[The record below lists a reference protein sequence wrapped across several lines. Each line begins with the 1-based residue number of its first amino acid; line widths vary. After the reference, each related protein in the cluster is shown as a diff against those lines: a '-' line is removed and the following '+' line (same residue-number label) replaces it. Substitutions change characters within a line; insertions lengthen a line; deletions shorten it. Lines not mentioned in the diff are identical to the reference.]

1 VSLSP
6 VDPGRFPSCRPS
18 VRNRLGTNC
27 LSSKGVPTGHLERA
41 RIPSMRIRKASISN
55 IQAIESLVWRPPKN
69 VEVGWHVILGDNGS
83 GKTSFLRAL
92 SLALLG
98 PEEAIAARQ
107 DWNAWI
113 RHNTRKG
120 SVSIDIVA
128 DPKFDPPRVK
138 GTNEKTIVAEIL
150 LNRGKTKTVP
160 SESKQPIPPLWSE
173 SKGWFSAAYGPFRRF
188 SGGDKEAESVSRT
201 NPRLGAHISIFGENV
216 ALPQSLFWLQDLRL
230 KELEERN
237 KEPFLDKVRAFV
249 NQDGFLP
256 HGVNL
261 TDVSSSGVFFQDGN
275 QIRVSVQDLSDGYR
289 SILSMTFELL
299 RQLTYFFPE
308 SQIFDVSSKTVKTP
322 GVVMIDEIDAHL
334 HPTWQKKIGF
344 WLTEHFPNLQF
355 LVTTH
360 SPLICQAAVNGSIF
374 HLGSPGEQERS
385 KMLLGPERDR
395 LLYGDILE
403 AYSTEAFGTADTR
416 SHDAHLKQERLA
428 ELNVKELAA
437 GLSESEKREQEKL
450 RSIFATSPHS
460 LGKS

>member
-1 VSLSP
+1 
-6 VDPGRFPSCRPS
+6 
-18 VRNRLGTNC
+18 
-27 LSSKGVPTGHLERA
+27 
-41 RIPSMRIRKASISN
+41 M
-55 IQAIESLVWRPPKN
+55 WRPPKKA
-69 VEVGWHVILGDNGS
+69 EVGWHVILGDNGS

-113 RHNTRKG
+113 RHNTRKA
-120 SVSIDIVA
+120 SVSIDVVA
-128 DPKFDPPRVK
+128 DYEFDGPRPR
-138 GTNEKTIVAEIL
+138 GTNEKIIVAEVS
-150 LNRGKTKTVP
+150 LNRTNTRTVP
-160 SESKQPIPPLWSE
+160 SKSKQPTPPFWNE
-173 SKGWFSAAYGPFRRF
+173 SKGWFSASYGPFRRF
-188 SGGDKEAESVSRT
+188 SGGDKEAESVSRS
-201 NPRLGAHISIFGENV
+201 NPRLGAHISIFGENI

-230 KELEERN
+230 KDLEERD
-237 KEPFLDKVRAFV
+237 KEPFLDKVIAFV
-249 NQDGFLP
+249 NQDGFLA

-261 TDVSSSGVFFQDGN
+261 KDVSSNGVFFQDAN
-275 QIRVSVQDLSDGYR
+275 QIKVSVHELSDGYR

-308 SQIFDVSSKTVKTP
+308 SQIFDVSSRKVKIP
-322 GVVMIDEIDAHL
+322 GVVLIDEIDAHL

-344 WLTEHFPNLQF
+344 WLTEHFPNIQF

-374 HLGSPGEQERS
+374 RLASPGEQERS
-385 KMLLGPERDR
+385 KMLLGQERDR

-416 SHDAHLKQERLA
+416 SQEAHQKQERLA

-437 GLSESEKREQEKL
+437 GLSDPEKREQEEL
-450 RSIFATSPHS
+450 RSVFATSPHD